1 MYPRASMRRAKF
13 TVMRTR
19 LMQSFLTWLF
29 AGLLVAAMH
38 HRVLAQEGHEHV
50 EPEHPPSADAGTA
63 AHKADEDGDS
73 HAAEGGVN
81 YDEPP
86 MTPDRSMLELFV
98 FSLLLFVGFVF
109 LSRQLVWQPLIAG
122 LDSREERVNQAYAR
136 AESMKTQ
143 VQQLIREHEAQI
155 ATTYEQVKAIVA
167 ESRQDADRVKSEIT
181 SAAAVEAQA
190 LQEQAIAEIGRA
202 KEQALAELTAAAD
215 QYATLASDHVL
226 GYSLSNR

>member
-1 MYPRASMRRAKF
+1 
-13 TVMRTR
+13 MRTYS
-19 LMQSFLTWLF
+19 LHPVLIWLA
-29 AGLLVAAMH
+29 AGLLAAVAH
-38 HRVLAQEGHEHV
+38 HRALAQEGHEHAQ
-50 EPEHPPSADAGTA
+50 PDQAPGAEHSAAAESTDA
-63 AHKADEDGDS
+63 

-98 FSLLLFVGFVF
+98 FSLLLFAGFVF

-143 VQQLIREHEAQI
+143 VQQLIRQHEAQI
-155 ATTYEQVKAIVA
+155 AATYEQVKAIVA
-167 ESRQDADRVKSEIT
+167 ESRQDADRVRAEIT
-181 SAAAVEAQA
+181 SAAAVEAQT
-190 LQEQAIAEIGRA
+190 LQEQAVAEIARA
-202 KEQALAELTAAAD
+202 KEQALADLSTAAD
-215 QYATLASDHVL
+215 KYASLATDHVL

>member
-1 MYPRASMRRAKF
+1 MYPRASMRRAKL

-19 LMQSFLTWLF
+19 FLHPVLTWLV
-29 AGLLVAAMH
+29 AGLLVAAAH

-50 EPEHPPSADAGTA
+50 EPEHAPSADAGTA
-63 AHKADEDGDS
+63 AHGEDEGA
-73 HAAEGGVN
+73 HAAAGGVN

-109 LSRQLVWQPLIAG
+109 LSRQLVWQPLITG

-136 AESMKTQ
+136 AESMKAQ

-155 ATTYEQVKAIVA
+155 ATTYEQVKAILA

-190 LQEQAIAEIGRA
+190 LQEQALAEIGRA
-202 KEQALAELTAAAD
+202 KEQALADLSAAAD
-215 QYATLASDHVL
+215 QYATLATDHVL